1 MTSRI
6 EIDQRAGDLTL
17 HTGRAG
23 VGSRVGH
30 DLTLRVGRWSA
41 QADLDDA
48 GDLSALRLVA
58 ALDSLEVLRGDGGL
72 KPLSEKDKKTILA
85 NAMDTMK
92 ARAHPELSLD
102 APDLRVA
109 AGQSRITGQVSVA
122 GATRPQIVD
131 LTVTHAG
138 GQVQVQGR
146 CDLVQS
152 DFGIKPYSGML
163 GALKV
168 RDAVEVR
175 AELSVSLP

>member
-6 EIDQRAGDLTL
+6 EIDQRVGDLTL

-131 LTVTHAG
+131 LTVTRAG
-138 GQVQVQGR
+138 GQVQVQVR

-175 AELSVSLP
+175 ADLTISAP

>member
-23 VGSRVGH
+23 VGSKVGH

-109 AGQSRITGQVSVA
+109 AGQSQIAGQVSVA

-131 LTVTHAG
+131 LTVTRAS
-138 GQVQVQGR
+138 GQVQVQAR

-152 DFGIKPYSGML
+152 EFGIKPYSGML

-175 AELSVSLP
+175 ADLTISAP

>member
-23 VGSRVGH
+23 VGSKVGH

-109 AGQSRITGQVSVA
+109 AGQSRITGQVSLA

-131 LTVTHAG
+131 LTVTRAG
-138 GQVQVQGR
+138 GQVQVQAR

-175 AELSVSLP
+175 ADLTISAP